1 MILLVYLLF
10 FNVVFSKGV
19 NKRFLLRRQL
29 PGGRENGHRFV
40 FCFWWRVTKLTHS
53 LNGFASTCYRHFTPK
68 ISRPVTQPLPR
79 TRQSQEIPPARLYAS
94 AQGPFAALHFLLALL
109 TSYNRH
115 RLSFCAP
122 TIGIS
127 NHGMRQIL
135 KEL

>member
-10 FNVVFSKGV
+10 FNVVFSKGI

-29 PGGRENGHRFV
+29 PGGRESCH
-40 FCFWWRVTKLTHS
+40 CFAFYFRWRVMKLTHS
-53 LNGFASTCYRHFTPK
+53 LNGFVSTCYRHFTPK

-79 TRQSQEIPPARLYAS
+79 TRQSQEIPLARLYAS